1 MEGLLQRSAGGA
13 EMRGSAARVPFLWT
27 SGGGNKGSSK
37 LAFLMR
43 PFRRATPSNI
53 SNYTRF
59 ESNCEVVGESEGPE
73 RKFNYLVSYG
83 LL

>member
-1 MEGLLQRSAGGA
+1 MTSGRDAA
-13 EMRGSAARVPFLWT
+13 EMCSFAARVPFLWT

-37 LAFLMR
+37 LSFLVG

-59 ESNCEVVGESEGPE
+59 ESKGEVVDESKDRKE
-73 RKFNYLVSYG
+73 RFNYLVSYG